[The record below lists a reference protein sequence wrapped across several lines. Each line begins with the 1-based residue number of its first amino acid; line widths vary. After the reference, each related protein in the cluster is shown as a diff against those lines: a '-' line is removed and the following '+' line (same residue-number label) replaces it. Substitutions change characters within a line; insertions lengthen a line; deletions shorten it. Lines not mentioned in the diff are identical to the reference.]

1 LDLFVNFSIQIFTLA
16 KLRAV
21 SEELIIQR
29 IRLENPWWETSEI
42 PNAYAPLRRRLYFDL
57 LYEQITLLSV
67 RRATVLM
74 GPRRVGKTVML
85 YQIIQKLIESGVS
98 PKKICFLSI
107 DAPIYNNIP
116 LEELLGLC
124 KKALNDS
131 SSDQMYMIFDEI
143 QYLKHWEEHLKS
155 LVDLFLDIRFVVSGS
170 AAAALKLKSNESGA
184 GRFSNFMLPPL
195 TFQEYLHLK
204 DLSYLMYSMAVNWFE
219 SDYSFDVTND
229 WDTLNGHFI
238 SYINFGG
245 YPEVIF
251 NEAIQ
256 QDPGRFIRSDIIDKV
271 LLRDLPSLY
280 GIRDVQ
286 ELNSLFNVIAY
297 NSGNEFNLESLSS
310 ESGVDKV
317 TIRKYLEYLQA
328 AFLIKILYPVGIN
341 TKRFQRDSR
350 FKIYLTN
357 PSMRCALFAPI
368 APMDDH
374 FGQMVETAIF
384 AQWLHRGDV
393 PLHFAA
399 WSTGEVDLVKVGPN
413 QKPVFCVEI
422 KWSNQY
428 VQSPGKLKSLQKYAK
443 ENKLKTVWVTTINK
457 LEYKQHADLRFCFYP
472 AAGYCYS
479 VGKNSLFE
487 NRLLFPGSS
496 NSSEFKSN

>member
-1 LDLFVNFSIQIFTLA
+1 MA

-21 SEELIIQR
+21 SEELITRR
-29 IRLENPWWETSEI
+29 IRLENPWWDSGKI
-42 PNAYAPLRRRLYFDL
+42 PDTFANLKHRLYFDQ

-85 YQIIQKLIESGVS
+85 YQVIQRLIDEGV
-98 PKKICFLSI
+98 PPRKICFLSI
-107 DAPIYNNIP
+107 DAPIYTNTS
-116 LEELLGLC
+116 LEELVVLC
-124 KKALNDS
+124 RKALNDS
-131 SSDQMYMIFDEI
+131 GDGQLYVIFDEI
-143 QYLKHWEEHLKS
+143 QYLKDWEVHLKS
-155 LVDLFLDIRFVVSGS
+155 MVDLYLGIRFVVSGS
-170 AAAALKLKSNESGA
+170 AAAALKLKSTESGA
-184 GRFSNFMLPPL
+184 GRFSDFMLPPL

-204 DLSYLMYSMAVNWFE
+204 DLTYLMTERAVDWTGELRLLDTSN
-219 SDYSFDVTND
+219 DYG
-229 WDTLNGHFI
+229 TLNEHFLA
-238 SYINFGG
+238 YINFGG

-251 NEAIQ
+251 NKDIQ

-286 ELNSLFNVIAY
+286 ELNSLFNVIAN
-297 NSGNEFNLESLSS
+297 NSGHEFNLESLSQ
-310 ESGVDKV
+310 ESGVDKN

-328 AFLIKILYPVGIN
+328 AFLISILYPVGIN
-341 TKRFQRDSR
+341 TRRFQRDSR

-368 APMDDH
+368 SFNDDQ

-384 AQWLHRGDV
+384 AQWLHRGHL

-399 WSTGEVDLVKVGPN
+399 WSGGEVDLVLVTPK
-413 QKPVFCVEI
+413 QKPDFCLEI

-428 VQSPGKLKSLQKYAK
+428 VEHPGKLKSLIKYAH
-443 ENKLKTVWVTTINK
+443 ENKKPLVWVTSIDR
-457 LEYKQHADLRFCFYP
+457 LERKMHGDLTFIFMP
-472 AAGYCYS
+472 AAAYCYA
-479 VGKNSLFE
+479 VGKYSMSKKVYK
-487 NRLLFPGSS
+487 P
-496 NSSEFKSN
+496 

>member
-1 LDLFVNFSIQIFTLA
+1 MA
-16 KLRAV
+16 KLRPV
-21 SEELIIQR
+21 SEDLIIKR
-29 IRLENPWWETSEI
+29 IRLENPWWDTGEI
-42 PNAYAPLRRRLYFDL
+42 PSNYAPLKRRLYFDQ
-57 LYEQITLLSV
+57 LYQQITLLSV

-85 YQIIQKLIESGVS
+85 YQVIQQLINDGV
-98 PKKICFLSI
+98 PPRKICFLSI
-107 DAPIYNNIP
+107 DAPIYNNIS

-131 SSDQMYMIFDEI
+131 TTDHLYVIFDEI
-143 QYLKHWEEHLKS
+143 QYLKNWEVHLKS
-155 LVDLFLDIRFVVSGS
+155 MVDLYHEVRFVVSGS

-184 GRFSNFMLPPL
+184 GRFSDFMLPPL

-204 DLSYLMYSMAVNWFE
+204 DLTYLLRREAYHWLPDVPPFWF
-219 SDYSFDVTND
+219 DLTDD
-229 WDTLNGHFI
+229 WDTLNAHFLA
-238 SYINFGG
+238 YINFGG

-251 NEAIQ
+251 NKDIQ

-297 NSGNEFNLESLSS
+297 NSGNEFNLESLSQ
-310 ESGVDKV
+310 ESGVDKQ
-317 TIRKYLEYLQA
+317 TIRRYLEYLEA

-368 APMDDH
+368 TFTDDH
-374 FGQMVETAIF
+374 FGQMVETAIV

-399 WSTGEVDLVKVGPN
+399 WPGGEVDLVMVAPS
-413 QKPVFCVEI
+413 QKPLFVVEI

-428 VQSPGKLKSLQKYAK
+428 VTNPGKLKSLLKYAR
-443 ENKLKTVWVTTINK
+443 ENKKKVVWVTSIDKVNHRTYENT
-457 LEYKQHADLRFCFYP
+457 EFCYIP
-472 AAGYCYS
+472 AASYCFS
-479 VGKNSLFE
+479 VGKYSFTGRSTDNLIQFS
-487 NRLLFPGSS
+487 
-496 NSSEFKSN
+496 